1 MSEPLL
7 SLKGIEKRFGS
18 EVWALRG
25 VDFAVHPGEIVAL
38 LGENGAGKSTLLKAI
53 TGVQPPDAGEIS
65 WNGEPTSIET
75 PGKAR
80 ALGIRMV
87 YQELNLAPHLSVA
100 ANLFLGAEPTGTGGL
115 IDHKKL
121 RKAAQELLEKHGFT
135 LDPDAL
141 LSSLG
146 PAQRQVVEI
155 CKALA
160 AEAKVLL
167 LDEPTSSLGE
177 GEIAELF
184 ATLKGLRER
193 GIGLV
198 FVSHRLPECFD
209 LCDRVVVLRD
219 GAVVFES
226 QMSETDTGEV
236 VRQMVGRDLADFYPR
251 QRVEPGAVRLDVN
264 LTLPQGFNAKVKTD
278 LQGVLSKHLEG
289 VASPPDGHQSLGNN
303 IAFTARAGEVV
314 GIAGL
319 MGAGRTELLE
329 TIFGLRQATSG
340 GVSVDGKL
348 LPLGRGPRAAIKAGV
363 GLLTEDRKKTG
374 LALNLPVRH
383 NVTLAGLEKIAPGP
397 WLAHRPDKSATQ
409 SQIERLKIKTSS
421 TETPI
426 GTLSGGNQQKGVFGR
441 WLHAGSTILLF
452 DEPTRGVDVGSKVE
466 IYQRINDVTREGAAA
481 LLVSSELPELL
492 GMSDRILVLFQGRL
506 VANLEKS
513 EATPE
518 RVLHYM
524 MTGKDI
530 Q

>member
-53 TGVQPPDAGEIS
+53 TGVQPPDSGEIS
-65 WNGEPTSIET
+65 WNGEPVSIET

-100 ANLFLGAEPTGTGGL
+100 ANLFLGAEPTGAGGL

-121 RKAAQELLEKHGFT
+121 RAAAKDLLEKHGFT

-198 FVSHRLPECFD
+198 FVSHRLPECFE

-236 VRQMVGRDLADFYPR
+236 VRAMVGRDLADFYPR

-264 LTLPQGFNAKVKTD
+264 LPPLTPGPSLADPLVPQGER
-278 LQGVLSKHLEG
+278 GGIS
-289 VASPPDGHQSLGNN
+289 
-303 IAFTARAGEVV
+303 FTARAGEVV
-314 GIAGL
+314 GVAGL

-329 TIFGLRQATSG
+329 TIFGLLQATG
-340 GVSVDGKL
+340 GTVSVDGKA
-348 LPLGRGPRAAIKAGV
+348 LPLGKGPRAAIRAGV

-383 NVTLAGLEKIAPGP
+383 NVTLAGLEKLAPGP
-397 WLAHRPDKSATQ
+397 WLAHGPDKSATQ

-441 WLHAGSTILLF
+441 WLHAGSTVLLF

-530 Q
+530 S

>member
-1 MSEPLL
+1 MEGTLPLL
-7 SLKGIEKRFGS
+7 SLTGIEKSFGS
-18 EVWALRG
+18 EVKALRG
-25 VDFAVHPGEIVAL
+25 VDFSVRPGEIVAL

-53 TGVQPPDAGEIS
+53 TGVQPPDAGEVF
-65 WNGEPTSIET
+65 WQGQPVTIET

-80 ALGIRMV
+80 LLGIRMV

-100 ANLFLGAEPTGTGGL
+100 QNLFLGAEPTTIIGGFL
-115 IDHKKL
+115 SHKKL
-121 RKAAQELLEKHGFT
+121 RDAAKELLKKHGFT

-141 LSSLG
+141 LSALG

-160 AEAKVLL
+160 AEARVLL

-198 FVSHRLPECFD
+198 FVSHRLPECFA

-219 GAVVFES
+219 GAVVIAS
-226 QMSETDTGEV
+226 AMAETDPGEV
-236 VRQMVGRDLADFYPR
+236 VRAMVGRDLADFYPR
-251 QRVEPGAVRLDVN
+251 QRVEPGAARLEVN
-264 LTLPQGFNAKVKTD
+264 LPD
-278 LQGVLSKHLEG
+278 L
-289 VASPPDGHQSLGNN
+289 
-303 IAFTARAGEVV
+303 AFTAHAGEVV

-329 TIFGLRQATSG
+329 TIFGLRVAVSAPSPSSAPRPPAPASG
-340 GVSVDGKL
+340 YPGEFAGVVVDGKT
-348 LPLGRGPRAAIKAGV
+348 LPLGKGPRAAIRAGV

-397 WLAHRPDKSATQ
+397 WLAHGPDKRATQ
-409 SQIERLKIKTSS
+409 SQIERLKIKTPS
-421 TETPI
+421 TEAPI
-426 GTLSGGNQQKGVFGR
+426 GQLSGGNQQKGVFGR
-441 WLHAGSTILLF
+441 WLHAGSSVLLF

-466 IYQRINDVTREGAAA
+466 IYQRINEVTAGGAAA

-506 VANLEKS
+506 VAILEKS
-513 EATPE
+513 AATPE

-530 Q
+530 S